1 MTARGWR
8 ASGKTAGGIG
18 FAVALILVACAGPY
32 GKMTE
37 IASPTAPGDSFRT
50 IVVIAGD
57 DDQNTLQITAKVRQQ
72 LVDRGVVATRRSGLW
87 TSEREALVDICPLGE
102 GRPADGL
109 LFVLWNEFSLYDCR
123 THKQA
128 YLIRGAMRGTDA
140 MLQRLVA
147 YLRVPA
153 K

>member
-1 MTARGWR
+1 MTVRGR
-8 ASGKTAGGIG
+8 MTSGGTGLG
-18 FAVALILVACAGPY
+18 FALALMLGACAGPY
-32 GKMTE
+32 GKMNE
-37 IASPTAPGDSFRT
+37 VVSPNAPGDSFRT

-72 LVDRGVVATRRSGLW
+72 LNDRGVVATRRSGLW
-87 TSEREALVDICPLGE
+87 TNEREALVDICPLGE
-102 GRPADGL
+102 GRAADGL

-128 YLIRGAMRGTDA
+128 YLVRGAMRGTDA
-140 MLQRLVA
+140 MLQRLTA
-147 YLRVPA
+147 YLRVPS